1 MVIKGGTNLEQE
13 NCGKNVVSSR
23 IFQREE
29 KEVGEGVTY
38 LFFFLTK
45 KGKKTLK
52 PRKTIML

>member
-45 KGKKTLK
+45 KGKKH
-52 PRKTIML
+52 